1 MYRLGVDVGGTFTDF
16 TVFGE
21 KEAKVWFFK
30 VPSTPHDPSEAI
42 QTGVRQIIEALKLD
56 PEHISHLGHGTTV
69 ATNMIIER
77 RGVPTGLLTTK
88 GFRDALEVARQVR
101 PSLYDYSIRK
111 PDPLIERSNRLE
123 VNERLDSHGEVVD
136 PLDRAQLDKSVER
149 LRANGVKSVAIC
161 FMHSYLNP
169 AHEEAAKEA
178 VQRLMPGVFVS
189 VSSEVLPEFRE
200 YERMSTTVL
209 NAYVGPRM
217 QAYLDQF
224 LSRMR
229 GLGIVTE
236 PYTIHSNGG
245 LLSARTVAQYPVRTC
260 LSGPAAGVV
269 GAAVVGAAAGA
280 RELVT
285 FDVGGTSTD
294 VSLIKDG
301 RPLFTSNRTVADYPV
316 KSPMID
322 IHVIGAGGGSIGWI
336 DDAGALKVG
345 PRSAG
350 AVPGPAAYGRG
361 GTEATLTDA
370 NIVMRRLNPTTL
382 LRGQMPISY
391 ARAHAAIE
399 DRIARPLGL
408 SVEAAAHGMVRIAN
422 ANMSRAIRSVS
433 TERGHDLSK
442 FALFAFGGAG
452 ALHGAEVAQECGIGT
467 IIVPQE
473 PGTMCA
479 RGVLLS
485 PLSFDF
491 VRSEI
496 MLVTDDSWRRVR
508 DIFEDISRRGTAW
521 LDGERVA
528 PEHRAFRL
536 YIDARYRGQNHE
548 VVVPMPAIS
557 PAGPETFL
565 ENFRIAHA
573 QEYGYIIPERP
584 VEIVNC
590 RLQAVGEV
598 PRAPLRAPAGGGTI
612 AGAKIDQRDVYF
624 GDREGFVSTAVYNR
638 DALPPGATLRGPAII
653 EEMSSTTLVLPSQT
667 AELDATGNIVV
678 RSGSSAQQRRVA

>member
-1 MYRLGVDVGGTFTDF
+1 
-16 TVFGE
+16 
-21 KEAKVWFFK
+21 
-30 VPSTPHDPSEAI
+30 
-42 QTGVRQIIEALKLD
+42 
-56 PEHISHLGHGTTV
+56 
-69 ATNMIIER
+69 MIIER
-77 RGVPTGLLTTK
+77 RGVATGLLTTK
-88 GFRDALEVARQVR
+88 GFRDALEVGRQVR
-101 PSLYDYSIRK
+101 PSLYDYSVRK
-111 PDPLIERSNRLE
+111 PEPLIERADRQE
-123 VNERLDSHGEVVD
+123 VDERLDARGQVVD
-136 PLDRAQLDKSVER
+136 PLNRGQLDQAVER

-161 FMHSYLNP
+161 FMHSYRNP
-169 AHEEAAKEA
+169 AHEMAAKEA
-178 VQRLMPGVFVS
+178 VLRLMPGTFVS

-217 QAYLDQF
+217 RTYLDQF
-224 LSRMR
+224 ISRMR
-229 GLGIVTE
+229 GLGIVAE

-245 LLSARTVAQYPVRTC
+245 LLSAKTVAAFPVRTC

-269 GAAVVGAAAGA
+269 GAAAVGAAAA
-280 RELVT
+280 VRDLVT

-301 RPLFTSNRTVADYPV
+301 RPLFTSHRTVADYPV

-350 AVPGPAAYGRG
+350 AVPGPAAYDRG
-361 GTEATLTDA
+361 GAEATLTDA
-370 NIVMRRLNPTTL
+370 NVVMRRLNPDAL
-382 LRGQMPISY
+382 LRGKMPISH

-399 DRIARPLGL
+399 ERVARPLGL

-452 ALHGAEVAQECGIGT
+452 ALHGAEVAEECGIGSLM
-467 IIVPQE
+467 VPQE

-496 MLVTDDSWRRVR
+496 MPATAAAWIRVCE
-508 DIFEDISRRGTAW
+508 IFAEMTQRATQW
-521 LDGERVA
+521 LEGERV
-528 PEHRAFRL
+528 PPSNRHYRL
-536 YIDARYRGQNHE
+536 FLDARYLGQNHE
-548 VVVPMPAIS
+548 VVVPMDAIES
-557 PAGPETFL
+557 GGLDSFL
-565 ENFRIAHA
+565 GSFRAAHDR
-573 QEYGYIIPERP
+573 EYGYAIPGRP

-590 RLQAVGEV
+590 RVQAVGEV
-598 PRAPLRAPAGGGTI
+598 ERAPLRPHAGGGSL
-612 AGAKIDQRDVYF
+612 AAARIDRRGVYF
-624 GDREGFVSTAVYNR
+624 GAAEGFVPTDVYDR
-638 DALPPGATLRGPAII
+638 DLLPRGAILSGPVIV
-653 EEMSSTTLVLPSQT
+653 EEMSSTLLVLPGQT
-667 AELDATGNIVV
+667 ATLDATGNIHV
-678 RSGSSAQQRRVA
+678 RRQS

>member
-1 MYRLGVDVGGTFTDF
+1 
-16 TVFGE
+16 
-21 KEAKVWFFK
+21 
-30 VPSTPHDPSEAI
+30 
-42 QTGVRQIIEALKLD
+42 
-56 PEHISHLGHGTTV
+56 
-69 ATNMIIER
+69 
-77 RGVPTGLLTTK
+77 
-88 GFRDALEVARQVR
+88 
-101 PSLYDYSIRK
+101 
-111 PDPLIERSNRLE
+111 
-123 VNERLDSHGEVVD
+123 
-136 PLDRAQLDKSVER
+136 
-149 LRANGVKSVAIC
+149 
-161 FMHSYLNP
+161 
-169 AHEEAAKEA
+169 
-178 VQRLMPGVFVS
+178 
-189 VSSEVLPEFRE
+189 
-200 YERMSTTVL
+200 
-209 NAYVGPRM
+209 
-217 QAYLDQF
+217 
-224 LSRMR
+224 
-229 GLGIVTE
+229 
-236 PYTIHSNGG
+236 
-245 LLSARTVAQYPVRTC
+245 
-260 LSGPAAGVV
+260 
-269 GAAVVGAAAGA
+269 
-280 RELVT
+280 
-285 FDVGGTSTD
+285 
-294 VSLIKDG
+294 
-301 RPLFTSNRTVADYPV
+301 
-316 KSPMID
+316 
-322 IHVIGAGGGSIGWI
+322 
-336 DDAGALKVG
+336 
-345 PRSAG
+345 
-350 AVPGPAAYGRG
+350 
-361 GTEATLTDA
+361 
-370 NIVMRRLNPTTL
+370 
-382 LRGQMPISY
+382 
-391 ARAHAAIE
+391 
-399 DRIARPLGL
+399 
-408 SVEAAAHGMVRIAN
+408 
-422 ANMSRAIRSVS
+422 MSRAIRSVS

-496 MLVTDDSWRRVR
+496 TLVTDDSWRRVR

-624 GDREGFVSTAVYNR
+624 GDPEGFVSTAVYNR